1 MLVLTAALLVAP
13 AARSAS
19 SDLVVSQVF
28 AGGGNSGAAYA
39 NDFVELFNRG
49 ASSVDVSGWT
59 IQYASASS
67 TSWQTTALS
76 GSIAPGR
83 YYLVQLASGG
93 ANGSA
98 LPAADASGTSN
109 LAVSGGKVAL
119 VRGADALTCGATAG
133 SCSSSS
139 AVADLIGYGS
149 ATDFE
154 GSAAFAALSS
164 TTAAL
169 RGNGGC
175 ADTDANAADF
185 SAVAPAPRNSATAAA
200 PCAGGPPPP
209 PPPPPNGVSQSAS
222 VDVDIQP
229 ALSIALE
236 RSSISFA
243 NAHSGE
249 TPSAISEKVTV
260 VSNNATGYA
269 LSVHR
274 AAFQPSDLP
283 LGLSASGA
291 PTGAQLGG
299 SLAGGVVAPIPIAPA
314 TDLLIGTAAG
324 KSGGA
329 GDVWPTSV
337 GFASALPVVGAG
349 KYTSSVTFTVIAR

>member
-1 MLVLTAALLVAP
+1 
-13 AARSAS
+13 
-19 SDLVVSQVF
+19 
-28 AGGGNSGAAYA
+28 
-39 NDFVELFNRG
+39 
-49 ASSVDVSGWT
+49 
-59 IQYASASS
+59 
-67 TSWQTTALS
+67 
-76 GSIAPGR
+76 
-83 YYLVQLASGG
+83 
-93 ANGSA
+93 
-98 LPAADASGTSN
+98 
-109 LAVSGGKVAL
+109 
-119 VRGADALTCGATAG
+119 
-133 SCSSSS
+133 
-139 AVADLIGYGS
+139 
-149 ATDFE
+149 
-154 GSAAFAALSS
+154 
-164 TTAAL
+164 
-169 RGNGGC
+169 
-175 ADTDANAADF
+175 
-185 SAVAPAPRNSATAAA
+185 VAPAPRNSATAAA

-299 SLAGGVVAPIPIAPA
+299 SLAGGAVAPIPIAPA

>member
-19 SDLVVSQVF
+19 SDIVVSQVF

-49 ASSVDVSGWT
+49 SSSVDVSGWT

-67 TSWQTTALS
+67 TSWQATALS

-93 ANGSA
+93 ANGAA
-98 LPAADASGTSN
+98 LPTVDATGTSN

-119 VRGADALTCGATAG
+119 VRSNAGLTCGATAG
-133 SCSSSS
+133 SCSASSS
-139 AVADLIGYGS
+139 VADLIGYGS
-149 ATDFE
+149 ATDYE
-154 GSAAFAALSS
+154 GSAAAAALSG

-169 RGNGGC
+169 RGTGGC
-175 ADTDANAADF
+175 ADTDANASDF

-200 PCAGGPPPP
+200 QCGGGQQPPP
-209 PPPPPNGVSQSAS
+209 GDSASQGAS
-222 VDVDIQP
+222 VDVDVQS
-229 ALSIALE
+229 ALSISLE

-249 TPSAISEKVTV
+249 TPSAVSEKVTV

-274 AAFQPSDLP
+274 SAFQPSELP
-283 LGLSASGA
+283 LGLSAGSA
-291 PTGAQLGG
+291 PAGGQLGG
-299 SLAGGVVAPIPIAPA
+299 SLAGGAIVAIPIAPA
-314 TDLLIGTAAG
+314 TDLLIGTASARSATG
-324 KSGGA
+324 
-329 GDVWPTSV
+329 GDVWPASI
-337 GFASALPVVGAG
+337 GFASPLPVVGAG
-349 KYTSSVTFTVIAR
+349 HYTSTVTFTVIAR